1 MAGILSDKLKS
12 KVEQLQTYV
21 QRKLLDVYGCDE
33 ASRASVVAE
42 ISARIALEE
51 KVLLGNAIS
60 FLSQDYMSQL
70 AQDTERMQR
79 YFDLAPEKKIKA
91 KYQANCDFTGKLSSL
106 PSNKNAQL
114 KAAGMGVLGAT
125 TGAFIAR
132 RCCASFLSPQVALAA
147 LVSAA
152 IYYFATSL
160 LLSNVNKKRY
170 VDAVDDIVG
179 DLKTTILKW
188 LDNIERDFTSIVAS
202 I

>member
-1 MAGILSDKLKS
+1 MAGILNDKLKT
-12 KVEQLQTYV
+12 KVDQLLVYV
-21 QRKLLDVYGCDE
+21 QRKLLDAYGCDAE
-33 ASRASVVAE
+33 RRAVVVDE
-42 ISARIALEE
+42 ISSRVASEK

-60 FLSQDYMSQL
+60 ILSQEHMSRL
-70 AQDTERMQR
+70 AQDTDRMQR
-79 YFDLAPEKKIKA
+79 YFDLDPEKTIKE
-91 KYQANCDFTGKLSSL
+91 KYQTNCDFTSKLSSI

-125 TGAFIAR
+125 AGAFIAR

-152 IYYFATSL
+152 ICYFATSL
-160 LLSNVNKKRY
+160 LLSNVNKKRHA
-170 VDAVDDIVG
+170 DAVDDIVG